1 MIDVRL
7 ATLAD
12 AGELTRMRCAFLEE
26 LGQRLAGDF
35 PGYLQGWVEAALQD
49 GRLLA
54 WLAVNGEGAAVGSA
68 AVNPY
73 PHLPSQ
79 GYPRGMGW
87 YLLNVY
93 VRPPRRRSGVASA
106 LLGAVGREA
115 RERGVDMVNLHYTL
129 PARRLYERY
138 GFRHSPDAMALYL
151 G

>member
-26 LGQRLAGDF
+26 LGQRLAQDF
-35 PGYLQGWVEAALQD
+35 AGYLQAWVEAALQD

-54 WLAVNGEGAAVGSA
+54 WLAEDEGGVAGSA

-93 VRPPRRRSGVASA
+93 VQPPRRRAGVASA
-106 LLGAVGREA
+106 LLGAVGQAA

-151 G
+151 GC